1 MNHLNYMVW
10 KKLDKNCLICLIKMI
25 FINAYSFNLF
35 AFSFINEPPAILR
48 AKPSYSMDRSSAIP
62 PITSA
67 CFTGRLKTLLLAL
80 SPIFT
85 RRLSP
90 LLLLKKPICFIGSS
104 SLFSPQ
110 KTPFL
115 KRAYFPPK
123 F

>member
-25 FINAYSFNLF
+25 FINACSFNLF
-35 AFSFINEPPAILR
+35 ALSFMNELPLALW
-48 AKPSYSMDRSSAIP
+48 AKPSSSIGRSSAIP
-62 PITSA
+62 PRTPA
-67 CFTGRLKTLLLAL
+67 RFTGRLKTLLLAL

-90 LLLLKKPICFIGSS
+90 LLLLKKSICFIYGSPLS
-104 SLFSPQ
+104 SPQ
-110 KTPFL
+110 KKPFL
-115 KRAYFPPK
+115 KLKYFPPK

>member
-25 FINAYSFNLF
+25 FINACSFNLF
-35 AFSFINEPPAILR
+35 AFSFMKELPSTLW
-48 AKPSYSMDRSSAIP
+48 AKPSSSTGRSSAIP
-62 PITSA
+62 PRTPA
-67 CFTGRLKTLLLAL
+67 RFTDKLKTLLLVL

-104 SLFSPQ
+104 SLSSPQ
-110 KTPFL
+110 KKPFL
-115 KRAYFPPK
+115 KLKYFPPK